1 MDLLV
6 PLLQV
11 LPPGCADPA
20 SLREPVLQ
28 LLIMKIIGLFLL
40 LAGLSS
46 TLSAQ
51 DIPDI
56 ERLLETNEIENS
68 EEGYREMVDI
78 LVYLQSSPLNINT
91 ADFDSLKILFLLSDA
106 QIDRILAFRKKV
118 GNFMHLNELLWVP
131 GMGRKDLEN
140 ISSFVTLGQVGGRE
154 QPAAAGRRNRQE
166 VLAKMR
172 TTLPRQEGYKIYPP
186 GDFDKRKD
194 YYRKAANRFQAPPL
208 ATLLK
213 YKVSAG
219 NHFRAGV
226 TLENDAGEAY
236 FTRNQKTGF
245 DFFSAYA
252 AITSWH
258 CCRQLLI
265 GDYRL
270 QWGQGLIAWGGF
282 ASGKSAVAVGNEKSG
297 KGIAPYSSTDENNY
311 LRGIAV
317 SLIPVK
323 NLILDIFF
331 SKKLTDANLTPV
343 DTLADEDLT
352 AVSLYISGYHRN
364 DNECAKKHTLQ
375 EVTTGISA
383 HWNTP
388 AFKVGVNALYY
399 DFTPML
405 IPPGRLYQQYNDTGK
420 KRYLYSIDYKT
431 SYRGIYLFGETAVSD
446 HGAVA
451 TENGLRWTTSFIAAC
466 LIYRRYDKRYTSRYA
481 AGFGEY
487 SNTSNEEGL
496 YLGFDLAPA
505 KNFRINAY
513 WDWFHFFSPR
523 YGATIPGAGWEVL
536 VEATYR
542 HSCFEHCLR
551 YKQVTRPEDIKGGK
565 SVQRTKREYR
575 YQMNYRGNER
585 FRTQTR
591 FSVSRYHKDSRKEK
605 GAMVSQDIIYI
616 SRHARFKM
624 QYRIAWF
631 KTDSYQSRIYAYE
644 NNVLYGY
651 SFPAFMGEGWRTY
664 LNLSWKP
671 LRLLT
676 CYLKAGL
683 TAYPDREKLS
693 SGLALVRGN
702 KLCDFTCQLR
712 LSF

>member
-1 MDLLV
+1 
-6 PLLQV
+6 
-11 LPPGCADPA
+11 
-20 SLREPVLQ
+20 
-28 LLIMKIIGLFLL
+28 MKTIGLLLL

-46 TLSAQ
+46 SLSAQ

-56 ERLLETNEIENS
+56 ERLLENNEIENS
-68 EEGYREMVDI
+68 EDGYREMVDI

-106 QIDRILAFRKKV
+106 QIDRILAFRKKF

-131 GMGRKDLEN
+131 GIGRKDLEN
-140 ISSFVTLGQVGGRE
+140 ISSFVTLGQVGGRG
-154 QPAAAGRRNRQE
+154 QPPAGSRHTRQE

-172 TTLPRQEGYKIYPP
+172 TALPPQEGYKIYPP

-194 YYRKAANRFQAPPL
+194 YYRKAAGRFQAPPL

-213 YKVSAG
+213 YKVLAG

-245 DFFSAYA
+245 DFLSAYVN
-252 AITSWH
+252 ITSWH
-258 CCRQLLI
+258 CCRQILI

-297 KGIAPYSSTDENNY
+297 KGFSPYSSTDENNY

-317 SLIPVK
+317 SLIPAR

-331 SKKLTDANLTPV
+331 SRKHIDANLTPV
-343 DTLADEDLT
+343 DTLTEEDLT

-364 DNECAKKHTLQ
+364 DNECAKKHTLK
-375 EVTTGISA
+375 ELTTGISA
-383 HWNTP
+383 HWNT
-388 AFKVGVNALYY
+388 ATFKVGMNALYY

-405 IPPGRLYQQYNDTGK
+405 IPPGRLYQKYNDTGK
-420 KRYLYSIDYKT
+420 KRYLWSIDYKT
-431 SYRGIYLFGETAVSD
+431 SYRGIYLFGETAFSD

-451 TENGLRWTTSFIAAC
+451 TENGLRWTTSFASVC
-466 LIYRRYDKRYTSRYA
+466 LIYRRYDKRYISRYA

-487 SNTSNEEGL
+487 SNTSNEEGV

-505 KNFRINAY
+505 KNLRINTY
-513 WDWFHFFSPR
+513 CDYFHFFSPR
-523 YGATIPGAGWEVL
+523 YGASIPGRGWEVL
-536 VEATYR
+536 AEATYR
-542 HSCFEHCLR
+542 HTCFEHRLR
-551 YKQVTRPEDIKGGK
+551 YKQEIRPEDIKGGK
-565 SVQRTKREYR
+565 SVQRGKSEYR
-575 YQMNYRGNER
+575 YQFNYLRNEQ

-591 FSVSRYHKDSRKEK
+591 FSVSRYHKEKLKEK
-605 GAMVSQDIIYI
+605 GMMVCQDIIYI
-616 SRHARFKM
+616 TRHARFKM
-624 QYRIAWF
+624 QYRLAWF

-671 LRLLT
+671 LKILT

-683 TAYPDREKLS
+683 TAYPGRDKLS
-693 SGLALVRGN
+693 SGLAQVRGN
-702 KLCDFTCQLR
+702 KLCDLTCQLR